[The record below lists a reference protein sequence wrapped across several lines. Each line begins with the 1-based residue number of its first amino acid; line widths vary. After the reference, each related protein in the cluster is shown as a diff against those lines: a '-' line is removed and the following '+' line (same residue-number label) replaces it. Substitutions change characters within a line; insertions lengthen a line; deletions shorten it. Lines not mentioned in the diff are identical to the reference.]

1 MLRRTRTTKK
11 LARRIDLQYFTRPHP
26 LRRWRLWLSLAVP
39 LLALGWLLIQR
50 AQGSQAAYSRGPLS
64 QSHAVFTEQCSL
76 CHVTR
81 AGAFF
86 KEVSDEACLSCH
98 DGPQHQ
104 ANQTFAPKCSTCHME
119 HRGAVR
125 LSATTNASC
134 TQCHTHLVTKD
145 GHAHYSSTISNFDG
159 NHPEF
164 SALAPG
170 RSDPAQVKLNHFLHL
185 QPNLLASDGRR
196 VQMSCDDCHR
206 PAPDSR
212 PWPYSAEALPTSTP
226 SGTTPPYGR
235 RGAYMVPI
243 RFATHCA
250 GCHTLQFDTRFG
262 NQQVPHDKPE
272 VVHTFL
278 IKKFEDYIAGH
289 PSAIREV
296 VLINRQVPEDAPTP
310 RMARNATEWV
320 QFRTEDAERLLWAK
334 TCKQCHVL
342 VPNGSS
348 IPQIAATNIAGRWL
362 EHAEF
367 DHRSH
372 RMMTCASCHSHA
384 VESHNT
390 ADILLP
396 GIATCRQCHREQSS
410 SKDSAEGRC
419 FECHQYHDWSNERR
433 TNRQFTIPE
442 LRGTA
447 KLVVPKESPIQ

>member
-39 LLALGWLLIQR
+39 LLAIGWLLNQR
-50 AQGSQAAYSRGPLS
+50 AHGSQAAYSRGPLS

-86 KEVSDEACLSCH
+86 KEVSDDACLSCH

-104 ANQTFAPKCSTCHME
+104 SNQTFAPRCATCHME

-125 LSATTNASC
+125 LSAASNAGC
-134 TQCHTHLVTKD
+134 TQCHAHLETKD
-145 GHAHYSSTISNFDG
+145 GHAHYSSSISSFDS
-159 NHPEF
+159 NHHEF
-164 SALAPG
+164 SPLAPG
-170 RSDPAQVKLNHFLHL
+170 RSDPGQVKLNHFLHL
-185 QPNLLASDGRR
+185 QPNLMGPDGRR
-196 VQMSCDDCHR
+196 VQMTCDDCHR
-206 PAPDSR
+206 TDSDNR
-212 PWPYSAEALPTSTP
+212 PLPYSAEEFRTP
-226 SGTTPPYGR
+226 NSSGATYPQGR

-243 RFATHCA
+243 RFGTHCA
-250 GCHTLQFDTRFG
+250 GCHTLQFDARFA

-272 VVHTFL
+272 VVHAFL
-278 IKKFEDYIAGH
+278 IKHFGDYIAGH

-296 VLINRQVPEDAPTP
+296 VSVNRQVPENAPSP

-320 QFRTEDAERLLWAK
+320 QIRTEEAERLLWAK
-334 TCKQCHVL
+334 TCRQCHVL
-342 VPNGSS
+342 VPGTSS
-348 IPQIAATNIAGRWL
+348 IPQIAAANIPSRWL
-362 EHAEF
+362 KHADF

-384 VESHNT
+384 VESQNT
-390 ADILLP
+390 SDILIP

-419 FECHQYHDWSNERR
+419 FECHQYHDWSKEGR

-447 KLVVPKESPIQ
+447 ELVAPREPQLH